1 MCSFQVFLVLLPC
14 VIVHFTGRRRTYIKL
29 CRRQTSLGG
38 LSITGSS
45 FQKNSSFW
53 STAIL
58 RTLNDTSQFF
68 FFFWPVLILCQYPNN
83 TSPSLQPWDVDQSTI
98 RHKKQRTENNINTV
112 SAKSEFEYLLP
123 NLPVLRG

>member
-1 MCSFQVFLVLLPC
+1 MCSFQVFLVLFLC

-38 LSITGSS
+38 LSITDPS

-68 FFFWPVLILCQYPNN
+68 FWPVLILYQYPNN
-83 TSPSLQPWDVDQSTI
+83 TFPSPQPWDVDQSTI
-98 RHKKQRTENNINTV
+98 RHKKQTTENNINTV

-123 NLPVLRG
+123 NLPVQRG